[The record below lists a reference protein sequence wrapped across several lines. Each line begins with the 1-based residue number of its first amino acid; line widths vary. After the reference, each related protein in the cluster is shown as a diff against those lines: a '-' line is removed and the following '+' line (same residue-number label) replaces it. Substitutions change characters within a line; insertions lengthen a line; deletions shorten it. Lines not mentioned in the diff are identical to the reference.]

1 MIAFIRNISNDKLLP
16 SNIYKL
22 NIRVTCIAQYFAQG
36 GLNLSYFSRV
46 TVKLVSTFTIP
57 VCSGLIYKT
66 YWLDVND
73 GVATMHSSTASG
85 LTESACIAPE
95 RTISNLKAA
104 LLGCLH
110 IRLSLR
116 KFLIASAYACWLLA
130 GCQAVHDSDVEFAN
144 SREKSIKRASETE
157 TLVALLVRAFF
168 YNAALRLLNI
178 ESFLQFNSALLCQV
192 KPSFRNTRVLKE
204 EPSLVL
210 SFQLDLPYASE
221 IIVALLNYVQ

>member
-57 VCSGLIYKT
+57 VCSDLIYKT

-95 RTISNLKAA
+95 RTISNLSR
-104 LLGCLH
+104 
-110 IRLSLR
+110 RL
-116 KFLIASAYACWLLA
+116 
-130 GCQAVHDSDVEFAN
+130 D
-144 SREKSIKRASETE
+144 
-157 TLVALLVRAFF
+157 LVAF
-168 YNAALRLLNI
+168 
-178 ESFLQFNSALLCQV
+178 
-192 KPSFRNTRVLKE
+192 TRG
-204 EPSLVL
+204 
-210 SFQLDLPYASE
+210 
-221 IIVALLNYVQ
+221 